1 MRKSIFFLLS
11 AAICVLGALA
21 QTSGLSP
28 GDFAPAYDPTHVAG
42 PDKGTTTCP
51 V

>member
-1 MRKSIFFLLS
+1 MRKTICFLLC

-21 QTSGLSP
+21 QTSGLAP
-28 GDFAPAYDPTHVAG
+28 GDFAPAYNPTHLTG
-42 PDKGTTTCP
+42 PDKGTTICP